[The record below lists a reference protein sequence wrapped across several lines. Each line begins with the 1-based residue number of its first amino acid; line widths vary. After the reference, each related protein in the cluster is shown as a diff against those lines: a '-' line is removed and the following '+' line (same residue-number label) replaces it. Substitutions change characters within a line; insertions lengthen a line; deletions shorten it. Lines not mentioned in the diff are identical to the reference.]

1 VQALAREVWES
12 HATDAEN
19 DGRPSWSKTN
29 VGTLM
34 KVHPDVSGEL
44 MVNGVV
50 PGSLKPRLIA

>member
-1 VQALAREVWES
+1 VWES